1 MKKKTIKVPFEVIL
15 RNKKTGEEIK
25 IQDLNVPINLSVDK
39 EKLHKIMQMN
49 VDRENR
55 DEEH

>member
-25 IQDLNVPINLSVDK
+25 VQDLCVPVTVSVDK
-39 EKLHKIMQMN
+39 EKLHKIMQKN
-49 VDRENR
+49 VDKEHSH
-55 DEEH
+55 EE

>member
-25 IQDLNVPINLSVDK
+25 VQDLNVPVTVSVGK
-39 EKLHKIMQMN
+39 EQLHKIMQKN
-49 VDRENR
+49 VDKEHKH
-55 DEEH
+55 EE